1 MRGISIKRK
10 TLDEI
15 RTTLTAN
22 SDDVLKMQTKT
33 HFVFS
38 YQKFFKFLIELSYV
52 RREKDYRKD
61 SLIFFEHIPN
71 AVFFVL
77 SDFKQNTIKVSRKQ

>member
-22 SDDVLKMQTKT
+22 SDDVLKMQTKKPIL
-33 HFVFS
+33 FS
-38 YQKFFKFLIELSYV
+38 PIKNSLNFTIELSYL
-52 RREKDYRKD
+52 RREKDYQKD
-61 SLIFFEHIPN
+61 SLIFFLNIYQTPYF
-71 AVFFVL
+71 AF
-77 SDFKQNTIKVSRKQ
+77 

>member
-22 SDDVLKMQTKT
+22 FT
-33 HFVFS
+33 
-38 YQKFFKFLIELSYV
+38 IELSYL

-61 SLIFFEHIPN
+61 SLIFFEYIPN
-71 AVFFVL
+71 AVFCIL
-77 SDFKQNTIKVSRKQ
+77 SDFIQNTIKVSRKP